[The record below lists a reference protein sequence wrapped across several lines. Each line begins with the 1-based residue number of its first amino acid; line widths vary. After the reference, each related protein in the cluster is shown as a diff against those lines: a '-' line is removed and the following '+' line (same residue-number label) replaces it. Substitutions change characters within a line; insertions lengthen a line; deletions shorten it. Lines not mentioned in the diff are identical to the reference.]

1 MNSNKDGASKRFLAF
16 IVFFFVAGA
25 LIKILSG
32 SPIFQSNLIYS
43 SGKKIKP
50 PGTDSPWD
58 TAVSFYMF
66 IDSGSYEKAWESS
79 LEPDWVFDG
88 SDVSYFDEVGPDYGE
103 FQGWTQK
110 QEFIE
115 RLSEEIGNRGRK
127 IRLSNIEARVISFQE
142 NELEDSLP
150 YLKNFESVDK
160 IEIRGHMLGA
170 CTIYKWDKELFVVK
184 IDGKY
189 RVLLSGVKKSKS
201 FFYQSWFSNL
211 MEYGN
216 IKGMKQ

>member
-1 MNSNKDGASKRFLAF
+1 MNRNKVITSKRFIPF
-16 IVFFFVAGA
+16 FVFFFVAGV

-43 SGKKIKP
+43 SGKKVKP
-50 PGTDSPWD
+50 PGTDTPWD

-66 IDSGSYEKAWESS
+66 IDSGHYEQAWELA
-79 LEPDWVFDG
+79 LEPDWVSDG
-88 SDVSYFDEVGPDYGE
+88 SEVSYFDEVGPGYGD

-115 RLSEEIGNRGRK
+115 RLTEEIGKRGKK
-127 IRLSNIEARVISFQE
+127 IRLSNFEAHGVSFIESEF
-142 NELEDSLP
+142 EDSVL
-150 YLKNFESVDK
+150 YVKDFETVDK
-160 IEIRGHMLGA
+160 IEVQGHMLGA

-184 IDGKY
+184 INGRY

-201 FFYQSWFSNL
+201 LFYQSWFSNL
-211 MEYGN
+211 KEHGN
-216 IKGMKQ
+216 IRGIKQ

>member
-127 IRLSNIEARVISFQE
+127 IRLSNIEAS
-142 NELEDSLP
+142 
-150 YLKNFESVDK
+150 
-160 IEIRGHMLGA
+160 M
-170 CTIYKWDKELFVVK
+170 
-184 IDGKY
+184 
-189 RVLLSGVKKSKS
+189 
-201 FFYQSWFSNL
+201 
-211 MEYGN
+211 M
-216 IKGMKQ
+216 